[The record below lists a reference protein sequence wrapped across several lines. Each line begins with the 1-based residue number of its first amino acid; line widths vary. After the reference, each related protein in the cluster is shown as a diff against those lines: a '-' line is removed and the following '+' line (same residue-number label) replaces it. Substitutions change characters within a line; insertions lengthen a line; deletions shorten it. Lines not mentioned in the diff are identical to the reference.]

1 MPRLIEC
8 VPNFSEGRNQA
19 VLDAI
24 AAAIRG
30 VSGVQ
35 LLDVDPGADTHRTVM
50 TLVGAPEDVVE
61 AAFQAIKTAAA
72 LIDMR
77 HHNGAHPRMGAT
89 DVCPLIPIEGVD
101 VAECVRFAE
110 QLGERVGRE
119 LDIPVFLYEHA
130 ARTDARRNLAS
141 IRAGEYEGLARKLAD
156 PAWAP
161 DFGGAFNARA
171 GATVIGVREFLIAYN
186 VNLNTR
192 DKKIAHDIALT
203 IREAGRLKRDD
214 DGNAVKNPDGTSQ
227 REPGLLPSVK
237 AVGWYI
243 DTYKQAQVSINLTNF
258 KTTPPHVVFDAI
270 RAEAEKRGVIVTG
283 SELVGLIPLEALRMA
298 GRHYLLAQGRS
309 PGVSEEELVEMAIRS
324 LGLDQLGPFDPQ
336 QKVIEYRFRALAGPL
351 ASLSVRDFANVTA
364 SDAPAPGGGSVS
376 ALAGALAAALVSMV
390 SNLTANGVTVYQ
402 RRKTDGAALFE
413 EMCGLAEQ
421 AQPLKETLLAA
432 IDHDTDAFNAMMDA
446 ARMKADS
453 DAEKTEKKRRVAAAT
468 RGAVEA
474 PLETMRLSHRVAAM
488 ACAVIER
495 GNPNALSDAGVAATL
510 AGAAVRGAWY
520 NVCINLKGFDDAPY
534 VEATMNEGER
544 LLAEVATLADNA
556 RRVMDERIV
565 AAARPSLAG
574 AVKG

>member
-8 VPNFSEGRNQA
+8 VPNFSEGRNPA
-19 VLDAI
+19 ILDAI

-30 VSGVQ
+30 VRGVQ
-35 LLDVDPGADTHRTVM
+35 LLDIDPGADTNRTVM
-50 TLVGAPEDVVE
+50 TLVGTPEDVIE
-61 AAFQAIKTAAA
+61 AAFQAIKTAAER
-72 LIDMR
+72 IDMR
-77 HHNGAHPRMGAT
+77 QHSGAHPRMGAT
-89 DVCPLIPIEGVD
+89 DVCPLIPIEGVE

-130 ARTDARRNLAS
+130 ARCEQRRNLAT

-156 PAWAP
+156 PTWTP

-192 DKKIAHDIALT
+192 DKKIAHDIALS

-214 DGNAVKNPDGTSQ
+214 DGNTVKNPDGTSQ
-227 REPGLLPSVK
+227 REPGLLPFVK

-258 KTTPPHVVFDAI
+258 KVTPPHVVFDAI

-309 PGVSEEELVEMAIRS
+309 PGVSEEELVETAVRS

-336 QKVIEYRFRALAGPL
+336 QKVIEYRFRPLAGPL
-351 ASLSVRDFANVTA
+351 ASLPVHGFADVTA

-376 ALAGALAAALVSMV
+376 ALAGGLAAAMVSMV
-390 SNLTANGVTVYQ
+390 ANLTANGITVYQ
-402 RRKTDGAALFE
+402 RRKPEGAGLFDD
-413 EMCGLAEQ
+413 MCRIAEQ
-421 AQPLKETLLAA
+421 AQPLKQRLLAA
-432 IDHDTDAFNAMMDA
+432 IDHDTDAFNALMDA
-446 ARMKADS
+446 SRLKAETEADK
-453 DAEKTEKKRRVAAAT
+453 AEKKRRMNEAT
-468 RGAVEA
+468 RGAVQA
-474 PLETMRLSHRVAAM
+474 PLETMRMAREVATLAW
-488 ACAVIER
+488 AVAPL
-495 GNPNALSDAGVAATL
+495 GNPNALSDAGVAVL
-510 AGAAVRGAWY
+510 MSVAAAQGAWL
-520 NVCINLKGFDDAPY
+520 NVCINLRGFDDARY
-534 VEATMNEGER
+534 VDDIMAEGRR
-544 LLAEVATLADNA
+544 LLDETRAVAAEAERFMN
-556 RRVMDERIV
+556 ERIV
-565 AAARPSLAG
+565 EAARPPQVPSG
-574 AVKG
+574 A